1 MFCDKVLF
9 TMITEAIDF
18 RYLLIENYKKLK
30 ISEEELATIFVI
42 DHLIGQ
48 GNPFVTSDLLS
59 LKMSLDVKDIDRILA
74 KLITKG
80 FFEYKTQGKKT
91 VATLEPLKQ
100 KLYRE
105 FQIFLSKE
113 EEEKSSQRIT
123 EALENVYESFQKN
136 LGRSLSPVEISKIH
150 EWISFGY
157 SDTVI
162 IDALKEALSQGK
174 KSLRSVDKILL
185 SWSQRD
191 DLLSEGYTPLSNDWD
206 KNLDETIRIA
216 KTPWIKK
223 PEDD

>member
-1 MFCDKVLF
+1 
-9 TMITEAIDF
+9 MITEAIDF

-30 ISEEELATIFVI
+30 IKENELATIFVI

-59 LKMSLDVKDIDRILA
+59 LKMSLDVKEIDKILA
-74 KLITKG
+74 TLITKG
-80 FFEYKTQGKKT
+80 FFAYKTQGKKT

-123 EALENVYESFQKN
+123 EALENIYASFEKN

-150 EWISFGY
+150 EWVSFGY
-157 SDTVI
+157 TDTVI
-162 IDALKEALSQGK
+162 IDALKEALSQNK

-191 DLLSEGYTPLSNDWD
+191 DLISEGYTPLNSEWD